1 MSGKTTPTYYIFH
14 GKNALERGE
23 HVRQMKA
30 KMGKGADAELNTR
43 EFRAP
48 DCNVA
53 EIIADVSTF
62 PFLSDRRL
70 DIVYDLL
77 TTLTK
82 GNNKAGRAELDKL
95 VQALPTLPEYARL
108 VFVEQD
114 DLPAAHPAIKLLET
128 DNHGFEKN
136 FNLPPNVASW
146 VTRRTAA
153 YEAEIEPAA
162 AQLLASW
169 IGTDLFTADNEIA
182 KLVAYTR
189 GERMIKVPD
198 VQLLS
203 TNTVESKI
211 WDLAGLIGNRRGKA
225 AMALLHKLLEEG
237 SEPPMILG
245 MVYSQYRQL
254 MMVKAFEAEGVNGN
268 MAELT
273 GLKDWQ
279 IGKLREQTTKYTYQE
294 LEAIHRM
301 LLDTDWKVKTGQVT
315 PILALDLLVA
325 NLTT

>member
-1 MSGKTTPTYYIFH
+1 MSTKNAPTYYIFH

-48 DCNVA
+48 DCSVA
-53 EIIADVSTF
+53 EILSDVSTF
-62 PFLSDRRL
+62 PFLNDRRL

-77 TTLTK
+77 TTLNK
-82 GNNKAGRAELDKL
+82 GNNKTARAELDKL
-95 VQALPTLPEYARL
+95 VQALPTLPEYSRL

-114 DLPAAHPAIKLLET
+114 DLPANHPALKLLDT
-128 DNHGFEKN
+128 DDHGFEKI
-136 FNLPPNVASW
+136 FNLPPNVAGW

-169 IGTDLFTADNEIA
+169 IGTDLYTADNEIA

-189 GERMIKVPD
+189 GERMIKVAD

-225 AMALLHKLLEEG
+225 AMALLHRLLEEG

-245 MVYSQYRQL
+245 MIYSQYRQL
-254 MMVKAFEAEGVNGN
+254 MMVKAFEAERVNGSIV
-268 MAELT
+268 ELT

-279 IGKLREQTTKYTYQE
+279 IGRLREQVGKYTYEE
-294 LEAIHRM
+294 LEQIHRL
-301 LLDTDWKVKTGQVT
+301 LLDTDWKVKTGQVS
-315 PILALDLLVA
+315 PLLALDLLVA
-325 NLTT
+325 SLTN